1 MQYVPLD
8 LACRAIVIP
17 NARGI
22 TASYLKNLK
31 LSHCFDDVYGYV
43 LEQLGKRIRYYD
55 CRKGNSL
62 RDWAKYRT
70 VDAIRDYFRLRI
82 GRDRRDQDK
91 ALIIFIDLN
100 DNYIEDFAE
109 SSATGNTYD
118 EEEFRDVLWNDILPK
133 IISYDDIALLKA
145 KYIDGLKPSE
155 IARLIGRPR
164 IYVARHI
171 AASEE
176 KIRAQAERDPAL
188 AMELGR
194 S

>member
-8 LACRAIVIP
+8 LACKAIVIP

-22 TASYLKNLK
+22 TASYLKNLQ
-31 LSHCFDDVYGYV
+31 LSQYFDDVYGYV
-43 LEQLGKRIRYYD
+43 LEQLGKRIRHYD

-62 RDWAKYRT
+62 REWAKYRT
-70 VDAIRDYFRLRI
+70 VDAIRDYFRLKI
-82 GRDRRDQDK
+82 GKDKRDQDK
-91 ALIIFIDLN
+91 AFVIFIDLN
-100 DNYIEDFAE
+100 DNYLEDYAE
-109 SSATGNTYD
+109 SYFVENTYD
-118 EEEFRDVLWNDILPK
+118 EEEYREVLWNNILPK
-133 IISYDDIALLKA
+133 IIGEEDISLLKA
-145 KYIDGLKPSE
+145 KYIDGLRPSE

-176 KIRAQAERDPAL
+176 KIRDRALCDPAL

-194 S
+194 L